1 VLEIVP
7 RPVKQKNKVRE
18 FQFVITKDPK
28 DEKKYLS
35 NGVAMRE
42 SGSVDFYNNMALV
55 STFEHNTSLKVYKDD
70 LIGEAPG
77 V

>member
-1 VLEIVP
+1 LEIVP
-7 RPVKQKNKVRE
+7 RPVKQNNKVRE

-28 DEKKYLS
+28 DDKKYLS

-55 STFEHNTSLKVYKDD
+55 STFEHNNSLKVYKNQ

>member
-1 VLEIVP
+1 
-7 RPVKQKNKVRE
+7 
-18 FQFVITKDPK
+18 
-28 DEKKYLS
+28 
-35 NGVAMRE
+35 MRE

-55 STFEHNTSLKVYKDD
+55 STFEHNTSPKVYKDD